1 MPKLTFP
8 AAGEAMPAAE
18 EMPVIGRFSR
28 RVILGAFA
36 SSVPVIG
43 GATPALGAVSTL
55 PAAKVAETI
64 DDRIRRLSRELFE
77 VMDEWAAAGGSGN
90 AEGARLWLARAKS

>member
-36 SSVPVIG
+36 SVPAIG
-43 GATPALGAVSTL
+43 GATAALGAVSTL
-55 PAAKVAETI
+55 PDA
-64 DDRIRRLSRELFE
+64 RRGNHRRSHQAPFQGAVRGNGR
-77 VMDEWAAAGGSGN
+77 VAAAGGSGN